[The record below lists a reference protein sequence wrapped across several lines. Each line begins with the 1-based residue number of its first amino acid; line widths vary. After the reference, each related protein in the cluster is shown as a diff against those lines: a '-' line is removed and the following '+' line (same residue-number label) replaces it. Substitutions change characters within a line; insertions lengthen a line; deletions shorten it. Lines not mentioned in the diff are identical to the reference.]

1 MKRGTSHGEGFTMII
16 VLPLINSELGMR
28 LLWFTHGVLDK
39 DLPKEPDIV
48 LRIWGGHEA
57 HAW

>member
-1 MKRGTSHGEGFTMII
+1 MII

-28 LLWFTHGVLDK
+28 PLWFAHGVLDK